1 MNRINRSLE
10 WHKWKNILLKS
21 FSIYLIFSILSPS
34 LLKLEHHHEHF
45 VCHAKQEKH
54 IHSWHPKCEVCDFE
68 FSFFAEHNAIISFDA
83 QPIYVEK
90 TVEIQQRVDLQNP
103 IYTFLL
109 RAPPANFI

>member
-1 MNRINRSLE
+1 MKVPIL
-10 WHKWKNILLKS
+10 KKILLKS
-21 FSIYLIFSILSPS
+21 FSIYLVFCLLSPS

-54 IHSWHPKCEVCDFE
+54 IHSLHPKCEVCDFE
-68 FSFFAEHNAIISFDA
+68 FSFFATQDPIISFDA
-83 QPIYVEK
+83 QPIYVVK
-90 TVEIQQRVDLQNP
+90 TFELQQRIDFQNP